1 VNHTVHKYLPL
12 LEPLFSYS
20 FNPSTKTSYQIQ
32 ETHTYTTCRTT
43 NQHIFEASDMDF
55 IESILVV
62 GGNIACVLVAFSAT
76 VILGVKLLCPLTDL
90 IQQGL
95 VDEPGNQDP
104 RDRAAALCFTGMIT
118 GLLALVLV
126 ADEFKPSN
134 DRGRTVTSWMFNK
147 LVVKGCAEA
156 LVALGLIRLV
166 LATLRA
172 VRQYINRIHCQC
184 CKSGLCDAN
193 DKVKG

>member
-1 VNHTVHKYLPL
+1 
-12 LEPLFSYS
+12 
-20 FNPSTKTSYQIQ
+20 
-32 ETHTYTTCRTT
+32 
-43 NQHIFEASDMDF
+43 MDF

-166 LATLRA
+166 LVTLRA